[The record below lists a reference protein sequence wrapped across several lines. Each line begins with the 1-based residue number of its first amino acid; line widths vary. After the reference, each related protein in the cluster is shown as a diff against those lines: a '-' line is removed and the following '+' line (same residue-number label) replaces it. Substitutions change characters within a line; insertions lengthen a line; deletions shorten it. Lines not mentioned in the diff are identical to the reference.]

1 MIPYAI
7 RNARGLRR
15 LHSAHGDDGRSQA
28 EGEDFHIYGSM
39 SSSAAAPEW
48 RLGFRG
54 AGPKAQRSSVLA
66 FERFG
71 ANRHLD
77 GRLLAFPICDATSR
91 FMGRERSRTDVA
103 QFRYYDNFYFQTE
116 TKFRTSGMIN
126 KIWLLERRLAKT
138 AILWRVD
145 DIGRTSTPIGRE
157 VSNPAN
163 LAALRLSVA
172 ST

>member
-39 SSSAAAPEW
+39 SSSAAAP
-48 RLGFRG
+48 
-54 AGPKAQRSSVLA
+54 
-66 FERFG
+66 
-71 ANRHLD
+71 
-77 GRLLAFPICDATSR
+77 DATSR

>member
-1 MIPYAI
+1 
-7 RNARGLRR
+7 
-15 LHSAHGDDGRSQA
+15 
-28 EGEDFHIYGSM
+28 
-39 SSSAAAPEW
+39 
-48 RLGFRG
+48 
-54 AGPKAQRSSVLA
+54 
-66 FERFG
+66 
-71 ANRHLD
+71 
-77 GRLLAFPICDATSR
+77 
-91 FMGRERSRTDVA
+91 MGRERSRTDVA

-116 TKFRTSGMIN
+116 TKFRTSGMLN